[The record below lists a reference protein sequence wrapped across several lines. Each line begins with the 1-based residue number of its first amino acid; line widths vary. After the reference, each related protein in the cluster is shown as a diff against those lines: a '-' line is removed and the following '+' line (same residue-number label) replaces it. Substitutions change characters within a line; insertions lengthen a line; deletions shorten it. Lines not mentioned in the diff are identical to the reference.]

1 MLQPRPRPKTTT
13 KRPSQAPTRPQRH
26 PSRPRLL
33 ASTEP
38 GARRSWQRAWLLC
51 LALLLAFSFGKSA
64 RAASPGVVVEI
75 DAAAERLV
83 DPRSARRLVPLEL
96 SDVAVPVSVVSRGA
110 PVLFF
115 RVLGRP
121 DGSLRIELWER
132 GEYHG
137 ARLLGGA
144 GENPQ
149 LVARRVALAAAEL
162 GRRLAR
168 KREAAL
174 QRDERLR
181 KAREA
186 RAKLLRERTQD
197 GPVALRAELG
207 VGAVPGKLLLF
218 GQRLSGELSL
228 VGPLRLDVGAELW
241 AGSLQ
246 PSLGAELQGVGVGP
260 AYRVILTRSLDLDL
274 GLQAA
279 ALLVQAPAAR
289 SFDAIAAQSSS
300 WTARATGTGRLELRL
315 GRQVRGLL
323 GAEAGALLRSVPYE
337 SDAGAERLRG
347 PWWSAGLGLVI
358 TPPS

>member
-1 MLQPRPRPKTTT
+1 LGK
-13 KRPSQAPTRPQRH
+13 
-26 PSRPRLL
+26 L
-33 ASTEP
+33 A
-38 GARRSWQRAWLLC
+38 Q
-51 LALLLAFSFGKSA
+51 
-64 RAASPGVVVEI
+64 AASPSVVVEI
-75 DAAAERLV
+75 DPAAERLV

-96 SDVAVPVSVVSRGA
+96 SDVAVPVSASSRGA

-186 RAKLLRERTQD
+186 RAQLLRERTQD
-197 GPVALRAELG
+197 GPVALRSELSL
-207 VGAVPGKLLLF
+207 GAVPGKLLLF
-218 GQRLSGELSL
+218 GQRLNGELSL
-228 VGPLRLDVGAELW
+228 APPLRLDVGAEIW

-246 PSLGAELQGVGVGP
+246 PSLGAELQGVSLGP
-260 AYRVILTRSLDLDL
+260 AYRVLLTRSLDVDL
-274 GLQAA
+274 GVSAA
-279 ALLVQAPAAR
+279 ALLVQAPSAR
-289 SFDAIAAQSSS
+289 SFDAIAGQSSS
-300 WTARATGTGRLELRL
+300 WTARVAATARFELRL
-315 GRQVRGLL
+315 SRQVRAFV
-323 GAEAGALLRSVPYE
+323 GAEAGSLLRSVPYE
-337 SDAGAERLRG
+337 SDGGAERLRG
-347 PWWSAGLGLVI
+347 MWWSAGLGVVV